1 MAAAAPTIPKALI
14 PVAGAPF
21 AHHQISLLARSG
33 VERIVYCLGHL
44 GHLVEEFVGDGS
56 RWGVKVSYVSDG
68 ERLRGTG
75 GAIRG
80 ALDAGVLDPS
90 FLVLYGDSFLPIDY
104 RAVWNS
110 FQQSMSP
117 ALMTVFRNEGRWD
130 TSNVLYAEG
139 RVLLYDK
146 RRRDARAEQ
155 MVHIDHGLSL
165 LTREVVA
172 GDIPPG
178 QPSDLADLF
187 HVLSVRGDLAG
198 FEVFSR
204 FYEIGSPDGLRDLEE
219 HLSRGAPRA

>member
-1 MAAAAPTIPKALI
+1 MAAVAPTLPKALI

-56 RWGVKVSYVSDG
+56 RWGVEISYVSDG

-75 GAIRG
+75 GAIQM
-80 ALDAGVLDPS
+80 ALDAGVLEPA

-104 RAVWNS
+104 RAVWTS
-110 FQQSMSP
+110 FQQGKSP

-146 RRRDARAEQ
+146 RRRDARAAQ
-155 MVHIDHGLSL
+155 MVHIDYGLSV

-172 GDIPPG
+172 LDIPRG

-187 HVLSVRGDLAG
+187 HVLSVRADLAG
-198 FEVFSR
+198 YEVFSR
-204 FYEIGSPDGLRDLEE
+204 FYEIGSPEGLRDLEE
-219 HLSRGAPRA
+219 HLSRGAPGA